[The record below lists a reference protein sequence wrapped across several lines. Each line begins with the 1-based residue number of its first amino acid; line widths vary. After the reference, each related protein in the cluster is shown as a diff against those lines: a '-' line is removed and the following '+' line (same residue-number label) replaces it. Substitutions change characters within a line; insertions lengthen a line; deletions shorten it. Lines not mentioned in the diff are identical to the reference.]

1 MAPRVIGV
9 RFREASKIYHFAPPD
24 YPLHASDYVVVDT
37 PMGLEMGRVVTVPE
51 DDDGDVPPDTKPVV
65 RLADQQDRDAAQQMR
80 DRAEQMLERTRQLI
94 VEHGLEMYAAAF
106 QINLSGANATC
117 YFQANGPVDFRA
129 AVEALEA
136 EFGLRLQMKHA
147 GARDRAKLVDGHD
160 ICGLRL
166 CCSSWMTEFPKVGV
180 RMAKEQQLALN
191 PDKISGVCGRL
202 LCCLT
207 FEYDVYREMRG
218 VLPKVGKKVST
229 PAGMGRVIQVNVLK
243 ETATIALDD
252 SPQRVEV
259 PAKEMGM
266 AVRTEEQLNQALI
279 DTPGVGGARGDAV
292 AKDRVAKDT
301 ATETAE
307 PDATAAS
314 TGQGEAARA
323 PARRRRRRR
332 GRGGAQ
338 GAPTA
343 PSTAPSTAP
352 TTAPDS
358 APTTAPDNAASPP
371 SDAPP
376 AAARQAGAAGET
388 PRRRRRRRRRR
399 SGDGDRG
406 REGDAGGS
414 EKAPDP
420 PLAG

>member
-24 YPLHASDYVVVDT
+24 YPLHVSDYVVVDT

-94 VEHGLEMYAAAF
+94 VEQGLEMYAAAF

-266 AVRTEEQLNQALI
+266 AVRTEERLNQALI
-279 DTPGVGGARGDAV
+279 DAPGAGGAPGDAV
-292 AKDRVAKDT
+292 AGAVAAAPT
-301 ATETAE
+301 AGSSEE
-307 PDATAAS
+307 
-314 TGQGEAARA
+314 GEAARA
-323 PARRRRRRR
+323 PARRRRHRR

-343 PSTAPSTAP
+343 PSTAPDTAP

-358 APTTAPDNAASPP
+358 AASPP

-376 AAARQAGAAGET
+376 GAAAQAGAAGET
-388 PRRRRRRRRRR
+388 PRRRQRRRRRR
-399 SGDGDRG
+399 SGDGG
-406 REGDAGGS
+406 RDGDAGGS

-420 PLAG
+420 PPAG